1 MWIMFSKMSW
11 SNFLKGRVTSILTT
25 VFVNTSIVMKL
36 IESITKLRFFA
47 FSRFPRRLKSCA
59 KLMVRENIP
68 QWFLSKIHIKKPNQ
82 FWLTLFLTL
91 TFLIIT
97 DISDS
102 INSRMVPFSVESTF
116 APRRISSVINS
127 GDCFGLQETPESCP
141 FDDLKHHKYKFNW
154 MKNAL
159 TLIRLFSCLIC
170 AFSLVGNQFD
180 KHTYNA

>member
-1 MWIMFSKMSW
+1 MRLFGSSYSDHRKTTPVYEKYGPSKHTVNDFYLRSL
-11 SNFLKGRVTSILTT
+11 SSPPFHDKQFL
-25 VFVNTSIVMKL
+25 
-36 IESITKLRFFA
+36 
-47 FSRFPRRLKSCA
+47 
-59 KLMVRENIP
+59 
-68 QWFLSKIHIKKPNQ
+68 
-82 FWLTLFLTL
+82 LTLFLTL
-91 TFLIIT
+91 TFFMIT

-141 FDDLKHHKYKFNW
+141 FDDLKHHKYKLNLI
-154 MKNAL
+154 KSIL

-170 AFSLVGNQFD
+170 AFSLTDNQFD